1 VKALGADIV
10 AISPQ
15 LGIYNQQMKKEK
27 NLPFDFLSD
36 KGNQVSQKYG
46 IVYTMPEDLR
56 AVYLR
61 FGLDIPKHNGDDS
74 WTLPMSARLIIDR
87 QRMVRYAQINPDY
100 TQRPEPEDTVEALKA
115 IV

>member
-1 VKALGADIV
+1 MV

-15 LGIYNQQMKKEK
+15 LVVYNQQMKEEK
-27 NLPFDFLSD
+27 KLAFDFLSD
-36 KGNQVSQKYG
+36 KGNQVGKQYE

-56 AVYLR
+56 EVYLQ
-61 FGLDIPKHNGDDS
+61 FGLNVPEHNGDDS
-74 WTLPMSARLIIDR
+74 WSLPMPASLIIDR
-87 QRMVRYAQINPDY
+87 QGVVRYAQISPDH